1 MKGET
6 MRTILILLSALFLS
20 VGASASQ
27 IQVDD
32 SDALQAAINARNTF
46 VRALLTRDFT
56 ASAHLGMDMAMH
68 EFARQIREEQGDLRL
83 SRELLAQWSRSSMDF
98 VQTLGLAP
106 TDLGDHDP
114 LFPWINQF
122 LGKMSAKYGT
132 IIYTLPIV
140 KDILMVNYALPVV
153 FKPRGG
159 WQTDGRVEDVDNRIE
174 YRKHFIPFANF
185 VTYYTALISCRVV
198 ADRQGAPQLKRL
210 CAKAADKLR
219 FVMGRY
225 IAPKVSDWIFRAS
238 NDRFYLGEENL
249 RLNTVEELRR
259 AIQE

>member
-1 MKGET
+1 
-6 MRTILILLSALFLS
+6 MRTILILLSVFTIFTTHAARAQLN
-20 VGASASQ
+20 
-27 IQVDD
+27 D
-32 SDALQAAINARNTF
+32 SDALQAAIDARNEL
-46 VRALLTRDFT
+46 VRALLTKDFT
-56 ASAHLGMDMAMH
+56 TPAHRGMDLAIR
-68 EFARQIREEQGDLRL
+68 EFARQIREEQGDVKL
-83 SRELLAQWSRSSMDF
+83 SRELLSRWE
-98 VQTLGLAP
+98 QTSLHFATAVSLAP

-114 LFPWINQF
+114 LFPWINEF
-122 LGKMSAKYGT
+122 LGKMASKYGT

-210 CAKAADKLR
+210 CSKAADKLR

-225 IAPKVSDWIFRAS
+225 IAPRISDWVFRAA
-238 NDRFYLGEENL
+238 NDRLYLGEESL
-249 RLNTVEELRR
+249 RLNSVEELRR
-259 AIQE
+259 AIYSE